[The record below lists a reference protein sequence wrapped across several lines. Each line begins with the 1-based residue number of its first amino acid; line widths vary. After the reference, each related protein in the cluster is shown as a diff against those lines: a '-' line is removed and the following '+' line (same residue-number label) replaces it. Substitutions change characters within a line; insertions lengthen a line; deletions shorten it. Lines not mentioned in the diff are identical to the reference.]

1 MPHHPMTTDFMNAAR
16 ALRTSQDKRIDF
28 CRTIADHKDFAAVA
42 AYDPDGARYVLDTAL
57 ETLTGDGDLWNCVM
71 ALVQTDAANA
81 MASSIRPEY
90 LVHVLNGAL
99 KKMPAQDRADILEF
113 LPMTRAGAALQ
124 KNYPAASLM
133 LRLG

>member
-28 CRTIADHKDFAAVA
+28 CRKIADHKDFAAVA

-57 ETLTGDGDLWNCVM
+57 QSLTGEGDLWNCVM
-71 ALVQTDAANA
+71 AFIQTDAAIA
-81 MASSIRPEY
+81 MANSIRPEY
-90 LVHVLNGAL
+90 LVHVLKDAL
-99 KKMPAQDRADILEF
+99 KKMPAQDRADILDF
-113 LPMTRAGAALQ
+113 LPATRAGEALK
-124 KNYPAASLM
+124 KNYPASSLM